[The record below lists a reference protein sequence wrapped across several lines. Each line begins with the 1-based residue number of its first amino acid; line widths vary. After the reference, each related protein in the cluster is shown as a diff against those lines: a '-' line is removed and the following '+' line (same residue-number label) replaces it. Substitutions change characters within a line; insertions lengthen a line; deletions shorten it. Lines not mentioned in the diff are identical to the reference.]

1 MEISN
6 RENNQN
12 QMEKVLDGL
21 RQDMKKNQMKMEKME
36 DRLEKMEDN
45 QIEMNKKME
54 KMEHNF

>member
-36 DRLEKMEDN
+36 DRLEK
-45 QIEMNKKME
+45 KME
-54 KMEHNF
+54 KDVRQSNRDE